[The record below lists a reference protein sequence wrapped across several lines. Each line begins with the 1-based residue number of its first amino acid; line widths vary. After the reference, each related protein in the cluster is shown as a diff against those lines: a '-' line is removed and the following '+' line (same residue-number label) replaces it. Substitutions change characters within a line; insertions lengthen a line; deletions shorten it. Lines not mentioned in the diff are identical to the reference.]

1 MHKKLLELISEW
13 KCCKIQDQNT
23 KVLLYSSK
31 EQLKF
36 VFLKNVI
43 YNSTK

>member
-13 KCCKIQDQNT
+13 KCRKIQDQYT

-31 EQLKF
+31 EQLTF
-36 VFLKNVI
+36 VFYKKYHL
-43 YNSTK
+43 